1 MMRIAPSC
9 GLSAALILALL
20 SGCAETDLRHV
31 PPIPP
36 SAEQGALVEP
46 GRAPALY
53 RIAPGDR
60 AVGGTASYVVRDK
73 DTLLDVARDYDLGY
87 TQLIAANRG
96 MDPWVPPPGNKV
108 ILPARYLLPDG
119 PRKGIVINLVQH
131 RLYYFPDENTVETYP
146 IGVGVE
152 DHNTPLGPTKITK
165 KEVHPVW
172 HVPKSIRA
180 EDKDLP
186 ANVPPGPDN
195 PLGDYAMQ
203 MGGSSFL
210 IHGTNKP
217 YGVGRNV
224 SHGCVHMYPEDIEK
238 LFPRI
243 KIGTPV
249 RIIDQEVMTA
259 WIGNELYLAVY
270 PNKGQAEAL
279 DVNMAV
285 KEELPPHLKDQV
297 QKAMGGRKGQIDWA
311 LVDLAGKTRTGI
323 PVRIGTADA
332 PPPAATKITASLRSA
347 SR

>member
-1 MMRIAPSC
+1 MRSTS
-9 GLSAALILALL
+9 GLSAALIFSLL
-20 SGCAETDLRHV
+20 GACTNSEQHA
-31 PPIPP
+31 PPAPP
-36 SAEQGALVEP
+36 GPEQGALVEP
-46 GRAPALY
+46 DKAPSSY
-53 RIAPGDR
+53 KIAAGDQ
-60 AVGGTASYVVRDK
+60 AIGGTATYIVRDK

-87 TQLIAANRG
+87 TQLITANRG
-96 MDPWVPPPGNKV
+96 LDPWVPPPGRAV
-108 ILPARYLLPDG
+108 TLPARYLLPDV

-131 RLYYFPDENTVETYP
+131 RLYYFPDETTVETYP

-152 DHNTPLGPTKITK
+152 DHNTPLGVSKITR

-224 SHGCVHMYPEDIEK
+224 SHGCVHMYPEDIER

-259 WIGNELYLAVY
+259 WIGNDLYLAVY
-270 PNKGQAEAL
+270 PNKDQAEAL
-279 DVNMAV
+279 DVNMPV
-285 KEELPPHLKDQV
+285 KEQLPQRLKDQV
-297 QKAMGGRKGQIDWA
+297 QKAMAGRKGQVNWA
-311 LVDLAGKTRTGI
+311 EVEQAGRERSGI
-323 PVRIGTADA
+323 PVRISTAAELAKAGPVKSGT
-332 PPPAATKITASLRSA
+332 R
-347 SR
+347 